1 MIPFGGD
8 TVLEYE
14 IEDTSQTIFSLTRT
28 VDFTTLNENAII
40 VYLNDIQLIKD
51 KDYTVSNDGFITI
64 TASMTVGQK
73 IYIYEY
79 ESTYGCWIPPTPTK
93 LRLYPKY
100 EPQIFV
106 DDTYICLLYT
116 SPSPRD

>member
-1 MIPFGGD
+1 MTETLTNKDPFYFSDMIPFGGD

-73 IYIYEY
+73 IYIY
-79 ESTYGCWIPPTPTK
+79 
-93 LRLYPKY
+93 
-100 EPQIFV
+100 
-106 DDTYICLLYT
+106 
-116 SPSPRD
+116 